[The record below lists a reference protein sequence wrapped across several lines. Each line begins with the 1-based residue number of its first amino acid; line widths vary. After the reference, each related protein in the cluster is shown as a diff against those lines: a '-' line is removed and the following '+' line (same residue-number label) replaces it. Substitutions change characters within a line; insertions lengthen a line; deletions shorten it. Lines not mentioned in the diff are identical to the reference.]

1 MIFVLLFCIYSLI
14 FISTYFETA
23 FQNSHPLGKTT
34 SKCEQLFL
42 IEKIVY
48 IIYFQFIAN
57 KVNIWI
63 TIVFLFIIS
72 LLSFLYYLNSLS
84 HYNMVLVKVTIVSKG
99 IILWSSFSLLLGK
112 IIQSILLFQSEL
124 IIFLLITPIL
134 FFILWNFSSI
144 KWSDY
149 FDNTVKLSKGND
161 FIFKIR
167 LLLNLIDTFD
177 LRESQIIL
185 RGYAF
190 QIESYCT
197 LKECPLKNYIESMN
211 NKNEAI
217 MYFIK
222 HIDYLF
228 QVGISKNSYDVK
240 LRIFYSLFL
249 IQKLYKKYQALTEFQ
264 LCERIPNITFEDAFI
279 IYRYKRHYEEFGDFK
294 FGDNYGDIGSSV
306 VYSNY
311 LNKFKFLISKVSILY
326 IDFWSLLY
334 ENHLEHQQDLTRLNL
349 YGTRINIEVN
359 NIKQVF
365 EKIQKVK
372 PNDYE
377 VLLIYYEFLSEILF
391 DNEKANEIKY
401 KLKEIEETM
410 QSNQENEEYDNFDIH
425 AINNSDKNY
434 YMILDTRPNS
444 FTVILNI
451 SMGLCPMLGYTK
463 AELVGKPIDILIPY
477 YLQSGHRAVLKD
489 RIEKYIK
496 KNGGSERQLIKV
508 NFNLRTT
515 FALTKSKYIIPFI
528 FKFSIYHNENN
539 ELFWLIKVNREQQLD
554 YINNKKDSIKNVISG
569 IKINN
574 PVMKNICYVFTN
586 NSFIIQNFSGNSLK
600 YLGFNYSI
608 INNTTDITSFIK
620 EFYEELLKVVID
632 EEKTTEHKLEIKKNI
647 VNKKFRTPVQISWR
661 IIEKERK
668 KTSDLALT
676 ELTDNTELNYSKP
689 KNKKENFLLTI
700 TDIILN
706 NKQEGYIF
714 KLEHLPNLNGSK
726 ERSYSITDNIGVNNS
741 SFNISNM
748 NLNDSK
754 GKQRDSIS
762 LMRLVENK
770 KTKDELAIK
779 KNEEE
784 SQIIDKTF
792 IPSISNKGGIYFD
805 PITISYKINS
815 HKDSSQ
821 INYLIKNKAIQK
833 LNKITDGKKLDKFNT
848 SSSSSYEETS
858 EEGEEDDLE
867 FITEGESDN
876 EKRKDSKDIKGS
888 LLTTKSMMSNKED
901 YYHVNLTKIT
911 FSIYDYKKQT
921 CIDKPFDKRTKI
933 EQIKDLSEDI
943 IPQQEDIKS
952 NETNI
957 VTTSTNQQIDELEQA
972 NKKEYI
978 IQQIKNSLDKE
989 ESQPTIIKL
998 RIVSFIVF
1006 LIVIT
1011 NGMIFYFL
1019 PNHYLHLIRQKMR
1032 NMRSSFYLLRYS
1044 LLNVNLMRELIL
1056 LSFEEYDI
1064 FYCSKDEYIKNY
1076 TDELEYYYLQS
1087 SENINNLILRSTE
1100 LESKHYSFIYDSK
1113 LETAVIESDYQ
1124 VFYYNLTLIS
1134 SVYRTVTS
1142 MFEVTH
1148 LKRDEVIPL
1157 NKDIFFFMKNTLNGL
1172 IISFEKFGDIYI
1184 EEIHKSMKSEKQ
1196 LLYILFGCF
1205 IIFIY
1210 SSFFIISKTFSDV
1223 IKRKESYLEV
1233 FYEIGNEVILYSLE
1247 KCEAFAKR
1255 MQNNNCDFFTSS
1267 DESDTGIQEDFLQL
1281 NDTKNN
1287 TNSIQNSKGKGDIKS
1302 IIREHKNASKEII
1315 IIKIGLFSF
1324 FTLLLLYSLIIIL
1337 LFFFFINTVSNY
1349 ITYFSNENIIQEKT
1363 CLFYIIM
1370 REYLFEP
1377 NETFSNLNIREYVE
1391 VMISNHL
1398 KEQKQRNNELIKNQN
1413 SIKEEYT
1420 HFKKIINEGDICN
1433 YTQILLDEYANNP
1446 IVSNCEDF
1454 LYGSLHYGSNLLIST
1469 MIEQLREIKR
1479 LFEVNE
1485 MNMKMNNITINL
1497 TTLGTADY
1505 YNNTLDYRNKKD
1517 LYDMYNP
1524 INLFKN
1530 NKMKQL
1536 QMLFR
1541 FVLTKVFR
1549 EVFDA
1554 LSNAIA
1560 DGFDK
1565 KEQLILIMI
1574 IAYLV
1579 ICFGLYILFW
1589 RGYVNSLTRII
1600 YKTKNMLLIIP
1611 KEVLSSLTS
1620 IHKLLNITSTNI
1632 IHKK

>member
-1 MIFVLLFCIYSLI
+1 M
-14 FISTYFETA
+14 
-23 FQNSHPLGKTT
+23 
-34 SKCEQLFL
+34 
-42 IEKIVY
+42 
-48 IIYFQFIAN
+48 
-57 KVNIWI
+57 
-63 TIVFLFIIS
+63 TIVFIFIIS
-72 LLSFLYYLNSLS
+72 LLSFLYYLNSLP
-84 HYNMVLVKVTIVSKG
+84 HYNLVLVKLTILLKG
-99 IILWSSFSLLLGK
+99 IVLWSSCSLLLGK
-112 IIQSILLFQSEL
+112 IIQSIIPFKSEL
-124 IIFLLITPIL
+124 IIFLFITPIL
-134 FFILWNFSSI
+134 FFLLWNFSYK

-149 FDNTVKLSKGND
+149 FDNTVKLNKGND

-190 QIESYCT
+190 QIETYCT

-217 MYFIK
+217 MYFTK

-228 QVGISKNSYDVK
+228 QVGISKNPYDLK

-249 IQKLYKKYQALTEFQ
+249 IEKLFKKYQALTEFQ
-264 LCERIPNITFEDAFI
+264 LCEKIPNITFEDAFI

-294 FGDNYGDIGSSV
+294 FGDDYGDIGSSV
-306 VYSNY
+306 VYCNY
-311 LNKFKFLISKVSILY
+311 FNKLKFLISKVSLLY

-377 VLLIYYEFLSEILF
+377 VLSIYCEFLSEILL
-391 DNEKANEIKY
+391 DNEKANEIKL

-410 QSNQENEEYDNFDIH
+410 QSNQEDEENENFDIH

-463 AELVGKPIDILIPY
+463 AELVGKPVDILIPY
-477 YLQSGHRAVLKD
+477 YLQSGHRTILKD

-496 KNGGSERQLIKV
+496 KNGGSERQLIR
-508 NFNLRTT
+508 NNYNLRTT

-554 YINNKKDSIKNVISG
+554 YINNNNKGCIQNIFSGNKRNVPI
-569 IKINN
+569 I
-574 PVMKNICYVFTN
+574 KNICYVFTN
-586 NSFIIQNFSGNSLK
+586 NCFIIQNFSGNSLK

-608 INNTTDITSFIK
+608 INNNTDITSFIK

-661 IIEKERK
+661 IIEKEQK

-676 ELTDNTELNYSKP
+676 ELTDNTELNYSRP

-714 KLEHLPNLNGSK
+714 KLEHLPSLNGSK

-754 GKQRDSIS
+754 GKHRDSS
-762 LMRLVENK
+762 CLMRNVENK
-770 KTKDELAIK
+770 KTKDELSIK

-784 SQIIDKTF
+784 LLLIDKTF
-792 IPSISNKGGIYFD
+792 IPSVSNKGRIYFD

-833 LNKITDGKKLDKFNT
+833 LNKITDGKNIEKYNKE
-848 SSSSSYEETS
+848 SSSSSYEEMS
-858 EEGEEDDLE
+858 EEGEEETEPE
-867 FITEGESDN
+867 FISEGESKN
-876 EKRKDSKDIKGS
+876 ETKIKESKEMKGS
-888 LLTTKSMMSNKED
+888 LLTSKSMISNKED

-911 FSIYDYKKQT
+911 FCIYDYKKKT

-933 EQIKDLSEDI
+933 EQIKDSSEDI
-943 IPQQEDIKS
+943 IPQQEDTK
-952 NETNI
+952 NTETTS

-989 ESQPTIIKL
+989 ESQPAIIKL

-1006 LIVIT
+1006 LIIIT
-1011 NGMIFYFL
+1011 NGLVFYFL
-1019 PNHYLHLIRQKMR
+1019 PNHYLYLIRQKMK

-1044 LLNVNLMRELIL
+1044 LLSVNLMRELIL
-1056 LSFEEYDI
+1056 LSFDEYDV
-1064 FYCSKDEYIKNY
+1064 FYCSKEEYIKNY

-1100 LESKHYSFIYDSK
+1100 LEAEHYNYIYDSK
-1113 LETAVIESDYQ
+1113 LETAVIESDYK

-1148 LKRDEVIPL
+1148 LKREEVIPL
-1157 NKDIFFFMKNTLNGL
+1157 NKDIYFFMKNTLNGL
-1172 IISFEKFGDIYI
+1172 IISFEKFADIYI
-1184 EEIHKSMKSEKQ
+1184 EEIHKSIKSEKKM
-1196 LLYILFGCF
+1196 LYILFACF
-1205 IIFIY
+1205 ILLIYFSFIF
-1210 SSFFIISKTFSDV
+1210 ISKTFSDV

-1233 FYEIGNEVILYSLE
+1233 FYEIGNEVILFSLE

-1255 MQNNNCDFFTSS
+1255 MQNNNCDYFTSS
-1267 DESDTGIQEDFLQL
+1267 NESDTEIQDNYLLL
-1281 NDTKNN
+1281 NDTKN
-1287 TNSIQNSKGKGDIKS
+1287 SSQNSKGKGDIKS

-1315 IIKIGLFSF
+1315 VIKIGLFSF
-1324 FTLLLLYSLIIIL
+1324 LTLLLLYSLIIIIIFYL
-1337 LFFFFINTVSNY
+1337 FINTVSNY
-1349 ITYFSNENIIQEKT
+1349 IIYFSNDNIIQEKT

-1377 NETFSNLNIREYVE
+1377 NETVFNINIREYVE
-1391 VMISNHL
+1391 LMISNHL

-1413 SIKEEYT
+1413 SIKAEYKS
-1420 HFKKIINEGDICN
+1420 FKKFIDEGDICN
-1433 YTQILLDEYANNP
+1433 YTQPLLDEYRNNP

-1454 LYGSLHYGSNLLIST
+1454 LYGSVHNGSNVLIST
-1469 MIEQLREIKR
+1469 MIEELREIKR
-1479 LFEVNE
+1479 IYEVNE
-1485 MNMKMNNITINL
+1485 IKMKMNNININL
-1497 TTLGTADY
+1497 TKLGTADY
-1505 YNNTLDYRNKKD
+1505 YNNTLDYRNKKE
-1517 LYDMYNP
+1517 LYDFYTP
-1524 INLFKN
+1524 INLFNN

-1536 QMLFR
+1536 QILFR
-1541 FVLTKVFR
+1541 FLLTKIFQ
-1549 EVFDA
+1549 DIINA
-1554 LSNAIA
+1554 LSNAIG

-1565 KEQLILIMI
+1565 KEKLLLIMI

-1579 ICFGLYILFW
+1579 VCFGLYILFW
-1589 RGYVNSLTRII
+1589 RGYVNSLTKII

-1620 IHKLLNITSTNI
+1620 IHKLLNIASTKM
-1632 IHKK
+1632 IHKNK